1 MLIALLKTP
10 LERNSIIYICFFIPN
25 KMKFKYLLYIILAA
39 GLSFLS
45 VFAYKEKKN
54 SPSETKTNSNGIPIM
69 QPLQEKMPELSAG
82 YCNDKKIRI
91 DNFFHRVWNKEDNVS
106 FLIAQNGKILYEN
119 YNGFANRAKKD
130 SITKD
135 TPLHIASVSKVLTA
149 SAVLML
155 VDAGKIKLEQKV
167 TDLLPNFPYPDV
179 TVLTLLNHR
188 SGMRNY
194 AYFTYEDGNWDRK
207 KELTNADIIT
217 IMKEKNIGLESKTD
231 TRFAYCNTNYAML
244 ALIIEKA
251 TGLTYPD
258 AMQEMIFEPLGMNN
272 TFVYETP
279 KHKGKVSLTY
289 KGNMDLAV
297 EYLDGVYG
305 DKNIYS
311 TPRDLLKFDVAK
323 YAPNY
328 LNPEL
333 IKKVYHGYSNER
345 KGQRNYG
352 LGIRMLEFEKG
363 EPFYYHNGWWHGNT
377 SCYINLKKER
387 VTMFVVSNKYT
398 KKTYQTK
405 KLAPLF
411 GDYPFKTIDEGEE

>member
-1 MLIALLKTP
+1 
-10 LERNSIIYICFFIPN
+10 
-25 KMKFKYLLYIILAA
+25 MKFKYLLYIILAA

-45 VFAYKEKKN
+45 VFAYKEKKD
-54 SPSETKTNSNGIPIM
+54 SLSETKTNSNGIPIM
-69 QPLQEKMPELSAG
+69 QPLQEKMPELSTG

-91 DNFFHRVWNKEDNVS
+91 DNFFNKVWNKEDNVS
-106 FLIAQNGKILYEN
+106 FLVAQNGKILYEN
-119 YNGFANRAKKD
+119 YNGFANRYKKD

-135 TPLHIASVSKVLTA
+135 TPLHIASVSKVITA
-149 SAVLML
+149 SAILML

-167 TDLLPNFPYPDV
+167 TEFLPNFPYPDV

-207 KELTNADIIT
+207 KELTTAYIISVMNDRQ
-217 IMKEKNIGLESKTD
+217 IDLESKTD

-244 ALIIEKA
+244 ALIIEKV
-251 TGLTYPD
+251 TGLKYPD
-258 AMQEMIFEPLGMNN
+258 AMQEMIFKPLGMNN
-272 TFVYETP
+272 TFVYETS
-279 KHKGKVSLTY
+279 KHYGKVSLSY

-311 TPRDLLKFDVAK
+311 TPRDLLKFDIAK
-323 YAPNY
+323 YSSSY

-333 IKKVYHGYSNER
+333 IKKVYQGYSNER

-352 LGIRMLEFEKG
+352 LGIRMMEFEKG
-363 EPFYYHNGWWHGNT
+363 ERFYYHNGWWHGNT
-377 SCYINLKKER
+377 SCYINLKKEK
-387 VTMFVVSNKYT
+387 VTMFVISNKYT

-411 GDYPFKTIDEGEE
+411 GDYPFKTIEEQEE

>member
-10 LERNSIIYICFFIPN
+10 LESNSNIYICFFIPN
-25 KMKFKYLLYIILAA
+25 KMKFKYLLYIILAV
-39 GLSFLS
+39 GLSILS

-82 YCNDKKIRI
+82 YCNDKKNRI
-91 DNFFHRVWNKEDNVS
+91 DNFFHKVWNKEDNVS

-167 TDLLPNFPYPDV
+167 TEFLPNFPYPDV

-194 AYFTYEDGNWDRK
+194 AYFTYEDNNWDRK

-217 IMKEKNIGLESKTD
+217 VMKEKNIGLESKTD

-244 ALIIEKA
+244 ALIIEKV

-258 AMQEMIFEPLGMNN
+258 AMQEMIFKPLGMKN

-311 TPRDLLKFDVAK
+311 TPRDLLKFDMAK